1 MPTHYELLDRIKEME
16 YALAAAGIGAAA
28 AYPLG
33 VVSGRLAGPLA
44 KAGAKLPFRLAGT
57 AFQVGKTIAMRHPAL
72 TALGVA
78 VVVYKNREQI
88 QELLEQGFEIVE
100 EGVPVVKRKL
110 SKANKVVKAGMKW
123 LKKEGKVNT
132 GIPSGVLP
140 ANAFTIANRAAGMAN
155 PNTPSKIGK
164 GKSVTKKLARV
175 LKAKYYHGPGA
186 AKYLATKKRPS
197 L

>member
-1 MPTHYELLDRIKEME
+1 MPTHYELLDRIKDME

-57 AFQVGKTIAMRHPAL
+57 AFQVGKTIAMKHPAL

-78 VVVYKNREQI
+78 IVVYKNREQI

-140 ANAFTIANRAAGMAN
+140 ANAFAIANRAAGMAN